1 MSFCGKIK
9 KESGHG
15 VMANIRA
22 WGACDSGFES
32 QCPDWENLVS
42 DQRFLSVI
50 FVCFVKKAGIF
61 VMADWVFLARIFA
74 LLVKLIRV

>member
-1 MSFCGKIK
+1 MSIVIYSNIFEGGGKFFPRFKASQLREFWKCEMIFYGKIK

-32 QCPDWENLVS
+32 QCPDWE
-42 DQRFLSVI
+42 I
-50 FVCFVKKAGIF
+50 
-61 VMADWVFLARIFA
+61 
-74 LLVKLIRV
+74 

>member
-1 MSFCGKIK
+1 VFIVIYLREGGKFFPRFKASQLWELRKCEVSFCGKIK

-32 QCPDWENLVS
+32 QCPD
-42 DQRFLSVI
+42 
-50 FVCFVKKAGIF
+50 
-61 VMADWVFLARIFA
+61 
-74 LLVKLIRV
+74 